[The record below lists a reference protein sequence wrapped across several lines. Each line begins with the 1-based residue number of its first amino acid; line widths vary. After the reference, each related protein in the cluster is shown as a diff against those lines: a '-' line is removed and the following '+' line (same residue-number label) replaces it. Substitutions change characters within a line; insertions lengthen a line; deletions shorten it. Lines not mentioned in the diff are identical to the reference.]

1 MFKVTL
7 RGLLEHKI
15 RLVLTTLAVVAGV
28 SFVVGAVVLTD
39 SVRAQFD
46 QLFEEI
52 YEPVDLAVRTEER
65 FDPGAFGVREAVDAG
80 LLDDVLQVPGVDVA
94 QGDIGRLPAVV
105 IDPDGDAVTPVAG
118 PPLGVSF
125 GDNPE
130 LSVVTVQ
137 DGREPRADNEVA
149 FDRNLFDQ
157 SGYQVGDTVEV
168 QTPLGPQQFELV
180 GNFRFGGSN
189 SLAGAYIVAFTT
201 EEAQRQ
207 FGLEGRYDA
216 ILIKAV
222 DDADVDRLREDIAAV
237 LPPGVEVVDRDTI
250 VGENQDAVGDLVDIF
265 GTVLLVFAFVS
276 LFVAGFLIFNVFLIV
291 VGQRVRELALLRAVG
306 ATGRQVSLSVIGEG
320 VVVGVLAS
328 VIGFI
333 GGLVVAFALNALLG
347 AIGFGGADTGLVIS
361 PWAPAAAVA
370 VGLGTTMLSSLLPA
384 YWARRVPPV
393 AAIREGFRISL
404 GSVRVLGTVGA
415 ILVAI
420 GGAAITWGLVAV
432 PEAFGLIGA
441 LGGGALAVFIGV
453 ALLSAALASPI
464 ARALGAPLARAFGP
478 PGNLAR
484 ENAAREPSRT
494 AFTAAALMIG
504 LALVS
509 MSFVIGWSL
518 RTSFVETIE
527 SGITADWYVD
537 TGSFFGFDPNV
548 STTLGDRPELTSVT
562 GGRFGQ
568 MQVEEST
575 KQIAAVDF
583 AVVEDLFNLDIVE
596 GDVADEQ
603 GVLIHSD
610 PAGDLGVTA
619 GDTITGV
626 FQERGEVELPVL
638 AVYDD
643 SSVLGNWVIDLQTF
657 SESFSDQTDLFV
669 AARTAAGYD
678 SDQARAAIEEVTAPY
693 PQLQVQDREEFTAS
707 QEDQLNQLLAVIT
720 VFLLFAVVIA
730 LIGIII
736 TLALSV
742 FERTRELGLLRAV
755 GMSRR
760 QVRRMVRLEAVIVSV
775 FGALLGVTVGVAF
788 GLAMS
793 SALPDDFIS
802 TIDIPWAWL
811 VGMIVLAALLGV
823 LAAVYPAWR
832 AGRLDVLEA
841 IATE

>member
-15 RLVLTTLAVVAGV
+15 RLILTTLAVVAGV

-65 FDPGAFGVREAVDAG
+65 FDPGPFGVREPVDAS

-105 IDPDGDAVTPVAG
+105 IDPDGDAVKPVAG

-137 DGREPRADNEVA
+137 DGREPRTDNEVA

-157 SGYQVGDTVEV
+157 SGYEVGDTVEV

-216 ILIKAV
+216 IFIKAV
-222 DDADVDRLREDIAAV
+222 DDAAVDGLREDIAVV

-250 VGENQDAVGDLVDIF
+250 VGENQDAVGNIVDIF

-370 VGLGTTMLSSLLPA
+370 VGLGTTVLSSVLPA

-415 ILVAI
+415 ALVAI

-432 PEAFGLIGA
+432 PEAFGLVGA

-537 TGSFFGFDPNV
+537 TGSFFGFDPSV
-548 STTLGDRPELTSVT
+548 STTLADRPELTSVT

-575 KQIAAVDF
+575 KQVTAVDF

-596 GDVADEQ
+596 GDVPDEQ

-626 FQERGEVELPVL
+626 FQERGEVELLVL

-678 SDQARAAIEEVTAPY
+678 SDQARAAIEEVTALY

-755 GMSRR
+755 GMSRK

-775 FGALLGVTVGVAF
+775 FGALLGVTVGVVF

-802 TIDIPWAWL
+802 TIDIPWVWL

>member
-15 RLVLTTLAVVAGV
+15 RLILTTLAVVAGV

-65 FDPGAFGVREAVDAG
+65 FDPGPFGVREPVDAG

-105 IDPDGDAVTPVAG
+105 IDPDGDAVKPVAG

-137 DGREPRADNEVA
+137 DGREPRTDNEVA

-157 SGYQVGDTVEV
+157 SGYEVGDTVEV

-216 ILIKAV
+216 IFIKAV
-222 DDADVDRLREDIAAV
+222 DDAAVDGLREDIAVV

-250 VGENQDAVGDLVDIF
+250 VGENQDAVGNIVDIF

-370 VGLGTTMLSSLLPA
+370 VGLGTTVLSSVLPA

-415 ILVAI
+415 ALVAI

-432 PEAFGLIGA
+432 PEAFGLVGA

-537 TGSFFGFDPNV
+537 TGSFFGFDPSV
-548 STTLGDRPELTSVT
+548 STTLADRPELTSVT

-575 KQIAAVDF
+575 KQVTAVDF

-596 GDVADEQ
+596 GDVPDEQ

-626 FQERGEVELPVL
+626 FQERGEVELLVL

-678 SDQARAAIEEVTAPY
+678 SDQARAAIEEVTALY

-755 GMSRR
+755 GMSRK

-775 FGALLGVTVGVAF
+775 FGALLGVTVGVVF

-802 TIDIPWAWL
+802 TIDIPWVWL